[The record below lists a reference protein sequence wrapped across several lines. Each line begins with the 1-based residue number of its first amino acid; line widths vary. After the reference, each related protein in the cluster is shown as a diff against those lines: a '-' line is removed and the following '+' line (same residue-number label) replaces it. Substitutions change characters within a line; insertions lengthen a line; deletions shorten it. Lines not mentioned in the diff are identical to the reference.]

1 MKICS
6 FTLFALA
13 SALPTIAGSFTITD
27 IVDPNGNITNALS
40 PFTSVTITNGF
51 STSDGLGWSNVGAQI
66 TTLGPTFDLGFYGEF
81 ACSTP
86 GGCTDTFEVDYGA
99 TGFLSGTNA
108 FVALDGFGSEGSVF
122 LQAYGANQS
131 LGFLASN
138 ASSSFS
144 MTSSPI
150 LVGSPADFSGQMYV
164 TISLE
169 DGGNLSLPG
178 ATSANLIVTQGSG
191 VPEPGTLGI
200 VAACGLLLF
209 YIRRLRKA

>member
-1 MKICS
+1 MKICF

-51 STSDGLGWSNVGAQI
+51 STSDDLGWANVGAQI
-66 TTLGPTFDLGFYGEF
+66 TTLGPTFDLGFYGSF
-81 ACSTP
+81 VCSTD
-86 GGCTDTFEVDYGA
+86 GGCSDTFEVDYGA

-108 FVALDGFGSEGSVF
+108 FVALDGYGSGGGAS
-122 LQAYGANQS
+122 LQALGANQS
-131 LGFLASN
+131 LGYL
-138 ASSSFS
+138 SSSGLSFS
-144 MTSSPI
+144 ITSSPI
-150 LVGSPADFSGQMYV
+150 LVGSPADFSGEMFV
-164 TISLE
+164 TISLA

-178 ATSANLIVTQGSG
+178 ATSADLIVTQGSG
-191 VPEPGTLGI
+191 VPEPGTLWI

>member
-1 MKICS
+1 MKFCF

-13 SALPTIAGSFTITD
+13 SALPTIAGSLTITD
-27 IVDPNGNITNALS
+27 IVDPNGNITSALS
-40 PFTSVTITNGF
+40 PFTSVTIANGF
-51 STSDGLGWSNVGAQI
+51 STSDDLIWTNVGAQI
-66 TTLGPTFDLGFYGEF
+66 TRLGPTFDLGFYGSVV
-81 ACSTP
+81 CSTD
-86 GGCTDTFEVDYGA
+86 GGCNDTFEVDFGA

-108 FVALDGFGSEGSVF
+108 FVALDGFGSEGMASV
-122 LQAYGANQS
+122 QAYGFNQS
-131 LGFLASN
+131 LGLLSSN
-138 ASSSFS
+138 SSSSFS
-144 MTSSPI
+144 YTSNPI
-150 LVGSPADFSGQMYV
+150 LVGNPADSLGEVFV

-178 ATSANLIVTQGSG
+178 ATSADLIVTEGSG